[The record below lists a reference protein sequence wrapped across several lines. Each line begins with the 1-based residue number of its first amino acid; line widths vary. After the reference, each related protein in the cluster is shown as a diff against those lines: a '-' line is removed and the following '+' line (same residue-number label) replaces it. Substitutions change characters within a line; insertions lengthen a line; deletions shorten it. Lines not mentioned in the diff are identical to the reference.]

1 MKSLKE
7 LVVVVVSQISFQ
19 EGQTKEFY
27 DKIDEIHCTVKNFK
41 CPHDDRLDRLEE
53 KYVIIQKDR
62 AKQLVIDAEK
72 KAEEIKYRAEA
83 DKVVA
88 ENIASLKSRSKY
100 NLLSMTGYLLT
111 SISRISKKQLHSVDQ
126 IKTFRLVAC
135 VHMLKHSKT
144 LTGDLT
150 QSESKTLN
158 SCFPM
163 SF

>member
-1 MKSLKE
+1 MFWNSAKIIAALATVTANTENHNGELKE
-7 LVVVVVSQISFQ
+7 FKETFGKHVEKE

-100 NLLSMTGYLLT
+100 NLLSMTGLWSVSVVVL
-111 SISRISKKQLHSVDQ
+111 KKIFS
-126 IKTFRLVAC
+126 
-135 VHMLKHSKT
+135 S
-144 LTGDLT
+144 
-150 QSESKTLN
+150 
-158 SCFPM
+158 
-163 SF
+163 